1 MAHITKS
8 GHYDAPI
15 ERVFALATD
24 FERYPQW
31 NVNYVEIKEV
41 TGPVEVGTKVTGTM
55 QFMGRQVEGTGEI
68 VHVEPPRLI
77 RIVGERPEGGRT
89 DSTYRFT
96 PVETGTD
103 YVVDIEYELPT
114 GIIGQITDRLF
125 VERAVERDLQ
135 HSLEN
140 FTALLEIEVPQ
151 LVTA

>member
-31 NVNYVEIKEV
+31 NVNYTEIKEV
-41 TGPVEVGTKVTGTM
+41 SGPVVIGTKVTGVM
-55 QFMGRQVEGTGEI
+55 QFMGRQLEGTGE
-68 VHVEPPRLI
+68 VVAVEPPHLI
-77 RIVGERPEGGRT
+77 RLVGARPEGGRT
-89 DSTYRFT
+89 DTTYRFT

-103 YVVDIEYELPT
+103 YVIDIEYELPS
-114 GIIGQITDRLF
+114 GIIGQIADRLF

-135 HSLEN
+135 HSIEN
-140 FTALLEIEVPQ
+140 FTALLELEVPQ